1 MKRTI
6 QSTVILLA
14 LLFAGSFYSQEISA
28 QEVRELEP
36 FEEIGIAVRADVF
49 YTQGNGHQIK
59 IEGRSQDVEDLIT
72 EVENGLL
79 RIRHEN
85 YRLRREKLTI
95 YITSEELESV
105 KISGSAKFMAE
116 NPVTSEE
123 MELAVSGSGGV
134 MFDRLSSEEVE
145 AKISGSGSV
154 ELAGRAE
161 EMETM
166 ISGSG
171 KIMAEDFEVSEC
183 SAVISGSGS
192 CTVAVKDELD
202 AKISGS
208 GNVYYKGDP
217 EINSV
222 SSGSGSVRSL

>member
-6 QSTVILLA
+6 HSTAFLLT
-14 LLFAGSFYSQEISA
+14 LFFAGSFYSQDTFA

-36 FEEIGIAVRADVF
+36 FEEIGIAVHADVF

-72 EVENGLL
+72 EVENGVLQ
-79 RIRHEN
+79 IRHEN
-85 YRLRREKLTI
+85 YRIRREKVTI
-95 YITSEELESV
+95 TITSEALEVV
-105 KISGSAKFMAE
+105 KISGSAKFMADD
-116 NPVTSEE
+116 PVNSEE

-134 MFDRLSSEEVE
+134 IFDRLNAEEVE
-145 AKISGSGSV
+145 AKISGSGHV
-154 ELAGRAE
+154 ELSGEAD
-161 EMETM
+161 EMEAM

-171 KIMAEDFEVSEC
+171 KILAEDFEVSEC

-192 CTVAVKDELD
+192 CTIWVTDELD

-208 GNVYYKGDP
+208 GNVYYRGNP
-217 EINSV
+217 QINSV
-222 SSGSGSVRSL
+222 SSGSGNVRSL